1 MRGDKNAL
9 IADISFVCILLLLFI
24 CTLFVAASPDYLLKN
39 AVILAVVFA
48 VVIATYFSSLT
59 AGLIL
64 NMVLIFGYVTY
75 LILFSALKGVSFT
88 PDVYFWMVWSPCMTA
103 ATHLFTRRTLL
114 QEKENERLR
123 SQLVRLS
130 GVDSLTELK
139 NMRSYE
145 RECHVYIKISR
156 RYKMEL
162 VLLVW
167 QFRFQREL
175 AQMIG
180 PGGLERL
187 VKQVSKVITSCL
199 REEDAVYLLDSS
211 PYLWGTLLF
220 TDSDSIHVVID
231 RVEKQLEKIDL
242 RDASGKRKIALDM
255 RIGTIR
261 YSEQID
267 SPFQLLEQAKKRI
280 EYDV

>member
-1 MRGDKNAL
+1 MRSDKNTLAS
-9 IADISFVCILLLLFI
+9 DISFLCMLLLLFI
-24 CTLFVAASPDYLLKN
+24 CVLFIVGSPDHLLEN
-39 AVILAVVFA
+39 VIILAVVFA
-48 VVIATYFSSLT
+48 LAIITYFSSLT
-59 AGLIL
+59 AGLVL
-64 NMVLIFGYVTY
+64 NMVFIFGYVTC
-75 LILFSALKGVSFT
+75 LILFSMLKGVSLA
-88 PDVYFWMVWSPCMTA
+88 PDVYFWMVLSPCVTV

-123 SQLVRLS
+123 LQLARLS

-187 VKQVSKVITSCL
+187 VKQVSEVITSCL
-199 REEDAVYLLDSS
+199 REEDAVYLLDNS

-220 TDSDSIHVVID
+220 TDSDSVHVVIE
-231 RVEKQLEKIDL
+231 RVEKHLEKIDL
-242 RDASGKRKIALDM
+242 RDTSGKRKIALDM
-255 RIGTIR
+255 RVGTIR
-261 YSEQID
+261 YSEQVD